1 MAIEKGVDTVK
12 KEEVLIDQTVEVD
25 MPQEFQDG
33 GDVNIEMTDDGGAE
47 VDFDPQAAAMEGG
60 QFHEANLAEFME
72 DDLLIEVASELQE
85 SYNEYKSSRSDW

>member
-47 VDFDPQAAAMEGG
+47 IDFDP
-60 QFHEANLAEFME
+60 
-72 DDLLIEVASELQE
+72 
-85 SYNEYKSSRSDW
+85 SSRSQPCRVYGRRCSKQFSIRASRKL